1 MDKTKDKIV
10 FLIVFII
17 PVALVV
23 TLAWLLIGNRI
34 VQSNV
39 IFGYLNGISVMIIPT
54 VLVIAFGL
62 IIKHFF
68 FRKN

>member
-17 PVALVV
+17 PVILVIS
-23 TLAWLLIGNRI
+23 LAWLLIGNRI

-39 IFGYLNGISVMIIPT
+39 LFGYLNGISVMIIPSIA
-54 VLVIAFGL
+54 VISLGL

-68 FRKN
+68 FK

>member
-10 FLIVFII
+10 FLVVFII
-17 PVALVV
+17 PVVLVV
-23 TLAWLLIGNRI
+23 TLAWLLIGNKI

-54 VLVIAFGL
+54 ILVVILGL
-62 IIKHFF
+62 IIKSIFF
-68 FRKN
+68 KK

>member
-1 MDKTKDKIV
+1 MDKTKNKIV
-10 FLIVFII
+10 FLVVFII
-17 PVALVV
+17 PVVLVV

-54 VLVIAFGL
+54 ILVVVLGL
-62 IIKHFF
+62 IIKSIFF
-68 FRKN
+68 KR